1 MSAQY
6 YLSENK
12 AAFFDFTAVEGW
24 GENKIYTKGWA
35 QGEGGR
41 QMLSIIFV
49 EIIAAIFDF
58 YSSGRLGRKQ
68 NLYQGG
74 ERQSKEGEGGW
85 ALPCPPSPT
94 INSNSKSNMD
104 VWIKNHEPH

>member
-12 AAFFDFTAVEGW
+12 AAFFDFIAVEGW

-49 EIIAAIFDF
+49 EIIAVIFDF
-58 YSSGRLGRKQ
+58 YSSGRLGRKR
-68 NLYQGG
+68 NLHQGG
-74 ERQSKEGEGGW
+74 ECQSKEGGQGE
-85 ALPCPPSPT
+85 PFPDPHPPPLT
-94 INSNSKSNMD
+94 LTPNQT
-104 VWIKNHEPH
+104 WRYE